1 MRIDIMQLIIF
12 ISALI
17 CTTLC
22 PAANELSSG
31 ATRLTPTA
39 RHTKTADP
47 RRPTTAAV
55 DFSALILK
63 TLKEDMPTGGGYDSG
78 QAATDK
84 LSEAVAWGEEE
95 KTLHISPNIA
105 TPSFCSG
112 ACYLLLVKTL
122 QNWEQNLAGKLSPE
136 VWQLLA
142 VQQQAD
148 GIGVWGRANANGP
161 GFSKMV
167 HDLRVGVNF
176 TDIRK
181 ARPGDFLK
189 FFWTKEIGAKE
200 HGHLVVYL
208 GYKRKGGELYITYW
222 SANKPDGYGMRRVK
236 ASAIHNLIFTR
247 ITNPQN
253 FNNAIALPQ
262 SDKWLQDML
271 QKSFTFTEV
280 CQKIGVPAGSPAQK
294 SKRTPD

>member
-1 MRIDIMQLIIF
+1 MQRIIF

-17 CTTLC
+17 CSTLC
-22 PAANELSSG
+22 PAANSLTSG
-31 ATRLTPTA
+31 AERLAPTA
-39 RHTKTADP
+39 RLTKTAFP
-47 RRPTTAAV
+47 RHPTTAAV
-55 DFSALILK
+55 DFSALTLK
-63 TLKEDMPTGGGYDSG
+63 TLKDMPTGGGYDSG
-78 QAATDK
+78 QAATAK
-84 LSEAVAWGEEE
+84 LSEAVAWGEQE
-95 KTLHISPNIA
+95 KKLLISPDIA

-122 QNWEQNLAGKLSPE
+122 QNWEQSRAGKLTPE
-136 VWQLLA
+136 AWQLLA

-167 HDLRVGVNF
+167 HDLRAGVNF

-189 FFWTKEIGAKE
+189 FFWTKEIGGKE

-208 GYKRKGGELYITYW
+208 GYEHKEGEMYISYW
-222 SANKPDGYGMRRVK
+222 SANKPDGYSIRRVK
-236 ASAIHNLIFTR
+236 AATIHNLIFTR

-253 FNNAIALPQ
+253 FNNAVSLPQ

-271 QKSFTFTEV
+271 QKSFTFAEV
-280 CQKIGVPAGSPAQK
+280 CQKIGVPAVSPVPK
-294 SKRTPD
+294 SKRPPY